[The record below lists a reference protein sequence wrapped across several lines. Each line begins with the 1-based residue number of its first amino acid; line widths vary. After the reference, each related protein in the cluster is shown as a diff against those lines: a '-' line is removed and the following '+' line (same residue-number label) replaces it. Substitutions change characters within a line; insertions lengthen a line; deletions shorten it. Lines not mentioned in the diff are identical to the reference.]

1 MADTRVTM
9 CGLEFK
15 NPILSAADDFGS
27 TARLARRVV
36 EQGIGGLVSKTV
48 HRIPGMG
55 QWPRPWHFPIKKFGE
70 GREQGFI
77 LLSPIQPQFGMD
89 ACTVVWENRGLHRA
103 WVKD

>member
-1 MADTRVTM
+1 M

-27 TARLARRVV
+27 MARMARRVV

-55 QWPRPWHFPIKKFGE
+55 
-70 GREQGFI
+70 
-77 LLSPIQPQFGMD
+77 
-89 ACTVVWENRGLHRA
+89 
-103 WVKD
+103 